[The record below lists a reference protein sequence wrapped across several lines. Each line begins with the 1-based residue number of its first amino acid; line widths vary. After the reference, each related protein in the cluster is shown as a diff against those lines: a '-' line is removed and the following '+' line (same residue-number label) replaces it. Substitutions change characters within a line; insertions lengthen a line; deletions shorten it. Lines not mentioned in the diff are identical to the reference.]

1 MIREAN
7 INDVIECGKLA
18 EEFYAARNKVGEFN
32 SQCFIE
38 FWGKILASGQGV
50 IYLREVDGVPR
61 EAIGIIYH
69 PNPYNG
75 KPCASS
81 MFWFVCDGGQ
91 GLAAG
96 ALFEHV
102 MGVVEKAGIMEF
114 KIALLLDE
122 RLIRSGSFLK
132 SNGFDVSDL
141 TYMKEMK

>member
-1 MIREAN
+1 MIREAT

-18 EEFYAARNKVGEFN
+18 EEFYFARNKAGEFN

-38 FWGKILASGQGV
+38 FWGKILASGQGT
-50 IYLREVDGVPR
+50 IYMREVDSAPR

-81 MFWFVCDGGQ
+81 MFWFVTESQ

-102 MGVVEKAGIMEF
+102 LGVVEKEGIMEF
-114 KIALLLDE
+114 KIPLLLDE
-122 RLIRSGSFLK
+122 RLVRIGAFLK
-132 SNGFDVSDL
+132 QHGFDVSDL
-141 TYMKEMK
+141 TYMKEIK

>member
-1 MIREAN
+1 MIREAT
-7 INDVIECGKLA
+7 ISDVIECGKLA
-18 EEFYAARNKVGEFN
+18 EEFYAARNKAGEFN

-38 FWGKILASGQGV
+38 FWGRIIESEQGV
-50 IYLREVDGVPR
+50 IYMREVDGVPR

-91 GLAAG
+91 GLASG

-102 MGVVEKAGIMEF
+102 LGVVEKRGIMEF
-114 KIALLLDE
+114 KIPLLLDE

-132 SNGFDVSDL
+132 SNGFEISDM
-141 TYMKEMK
+141 TYTKEMK

>member
-1 MIREAN
+1 MIREAT

-18 EEFYAARNKVGEFN
+18 EEFYFARNKAGEFN

-61 EAIGIIYH
+61 EAIGLIYH

-81 MFWFVCDGGQ
+81 MFWFVTESQ
-91 GLAAG
+91 GLASG

-102 MGVVEKAGIMEF
+102 MGVVEKGGIMEF
-114 KIALLLDE
+114 KIPLLLDE
-122 RLIRSGSFLK
+122 RLVRIGSFLK
-132 SNGFDVSDL
+132 SHEFDVSDL
-141 TYMKEMK
+141 TYMKEIK

>member
-1 MIREAN
+1 MIREAT

-38 FWGKILASGQGV
+38 FWGKMLASGQGV

-69 PNPYNG
+69 PHPYNG

-81 MFWFVCDGGQ
+81 MFWYVSDICH

-96 ALFEHV
+96 ALGEYV
-102 MGVVEKAGIMEF
+102 ISLVERIGVKEF
-114 KIALLLDE
+114 KIPLLLDE
-122 RLIRSGSFLK
+122 RLVHIGAFLK
-132 SNGFDVSDL
+132 AHGFDVSDL
-141 TYMKEMK
+141 TYTKEMK